1 VDEALQHLAEEPLLA
16 GHRLDLEPVQV
27 EHAEEMG
34 PLLDDVRLH
43 TFTGGRPA
51 TVPELRERYRRLAAR
66 RSPDGS
72 QRWLNW
78 VARRREDGQAV
89 GTVQATVTRHGHGLT
104 AEVAWVVAPPHQRRG
119 YAREAAGTM
128 VAWLRDQGVARIV
141 AHVDPRHEA
150 SQGVARAVGLAATGT
165 VVDGEVRWQG

>member
-1 VDEALQHLAEEPLLA
+1 VDEALQHLTEEPLLA

-27 EHAEEMG
+27 DHAEEMG

-51 TVPELRERYRRLAAR
+51 TVPELRERYRRQAAR

-89 GTVQATVTRHGHGLT
+89 GTVQATVTQHEHGLT
-104 AEVAWVVAPPHQRRG
+104 AEVAWVVASTHQGHG

-128 VAWLRDQGVARIV
+128 VAWLRAQGVSRIV
-141 AHVDPRHEA
+141 AHVHPGHGA
-150 SQGVARAVGLAATGT
+150 SQGVARAIGLTATGT